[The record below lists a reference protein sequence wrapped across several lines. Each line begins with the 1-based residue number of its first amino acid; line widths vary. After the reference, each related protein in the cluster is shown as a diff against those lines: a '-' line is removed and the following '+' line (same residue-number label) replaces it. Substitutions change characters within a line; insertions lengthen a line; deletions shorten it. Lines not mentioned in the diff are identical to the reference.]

1 MRWLLKRTNTSP
13 GALRTA
19 RRSSRRRSRAG
30 CPPHCMWGRYMHIH
44 GAIHSLNHQLQ
55 SGCTQHTK
63 ETSMRSGRST
73 PAIVVLIVSHIAGPV
88 CAVRTCRF
96 IPVRSCD
103 GAAYT
108 PHYTVQYY
116 VYVTTQSGLSH
127 YLHIRCRRENIN
139 INLADVAMAYAS

>member
-1 MRWLLKRTNTSP
+1 
-13 GALRTA
+13 
-19 RRSSRRRSRAG
+19 
-30 CPPHCMWGRYMHIH
+30 MHIH

-96 IPVRSCD
+96 IPVRFLATAQRIHHIIPYSIM
-103 GAAYT
+103 YT
-108 PHYTVQYY
+108 LQLSPVSHITYTY
-116 VYVTTQSGLSH
+116 
-127 YLHIRCRRENIN
+127 
-139 INLADVAMAYAS
+139 DVDEKI